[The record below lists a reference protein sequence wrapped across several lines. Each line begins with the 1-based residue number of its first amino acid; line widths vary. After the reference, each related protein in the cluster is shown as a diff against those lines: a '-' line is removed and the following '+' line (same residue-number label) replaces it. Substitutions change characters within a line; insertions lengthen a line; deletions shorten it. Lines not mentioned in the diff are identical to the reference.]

1 MNYII
6 TQIACL
12 FLAEIIYLTSAQC
25 RKCDQTITGRN
36 FMYSRALDIIQNEE
50 YLDLSDFDEIRYKRK
65 LKSVLSVSLTDSSLI
80 HLLIYTQLVRFLNC
94 FFFRKLF
101 IANIWS
107 FFNCWINYQELIL
120 KKPRNYFPNLQKITW
135 KIYFHRLEQ
144 F

>member
-12 FLAEIIYLTSAQC
+12 FLAETIYLISAQC

-65 LKSVLSVSLTDSSLI
+65 LKSVLSVGLTDSGPL
-80 HLLIYTQLVRFLNC
+80 HVL
-94 FFFRKLF
+94 
-101 IANIWS
+101 
-107 FFNCWINYQELIL
+107 
-120 KKPRNYFPNLQKITW
+120 
-135 KIYFHRLEQ
+135 
-144 F
+144 

>member
-50 YLDLSDFDEIRYKRK
+50 YLDQSDFDEIRLKRIRRQTDTVTNGMSYIIQYRL
-65 LKSVLSVSLTDSSLI
+65 LKNT
-80 HLLIYTQLVRFLNC
+80 
-94 FFFRKLF
+94 
-101 IANIWS
+101 
-107 FFNCWINYQELIL
+107 
-120 KKPRNYFPNLQKITW
+120 
-135 KIYFHRLEQ
+135 
-144 F
+144 